1 MLDKKITP
9 KDLNVFTKDEL
20 IYAILHSEPLINPV
34 KLLYQQRMDDNF
46 KKDKEI
52 GKEIGLLIEKM
63 KAVRGKEMFEEVY
76 KINTE
81 IDKLNKRRDKNME
94 ENDRIMKILYGE

>member
-20 IYAILHSEPLINPV
+20 IYAILHSQPLFNPIE
-34 KLLYQQRMDDNF
+34 LLYEQRMDNNL
-46 KKDKEI
+46 KKNKEI